1 MSIARSIVCGISC
14 TSITPLPRY
23 RALVFNPIF
32 ETRVRGHG
40 NKSLYSANRSLRFS
54 TWQHES
60 KIKRN
65 FAVYSSIPPE
75 VPVSSGGLPGGLPGS
90 WKNWLLG
97 MVVTVL
103 IPLLT
108 NKWGALLKW
117 TQQVESA
124 VQTVEDIVE
133 AVEDAAEKVEKFAE
147 DIIEDLPEGKFKTA
161 LGRIEHVAEEVAKD
175 AKQIDNVIDK
185 FQEVEDKV
193 HAYIEEKQSNRTAEK
208 DKDKED

>member
-147 DIIEDLPEGKFKTA
+147 DIIEDLPE
-161 LGRIEHVAEEVAKD
+161 EEVAKD